1 MTERTR
7 ETPRILVVDDT
18 PQNLQLL
25 EAMLRDQGYR
35 VFALPNGEMALKAV
49 LKDQPD
55 LILLDVLMPGLD
67 GYEVCSRLKAD
78 PQFADTPVIFL
89 SALSE
94 PLDKVKGFQCGGVDY
109 VTKPFQVEEVL
120 ARVETHLKLRRLQR
134 ELRAQNARL
143 EETVAQRT
151 RELAQAHA
159 RLSILDQAKG
169 EFLQLISHELRTPVH
184 GVLGVAELLLHECP
198 SVGHKPEL
206 QAALEQSRGRLL
218 AIIDDALLLTET
230 CAGQGTQPPEEVP
243 LSLLLKAAAR
253 QARAMAG
260 SRHVTFGPMPAQAP
274 LVLGERKLL
283 LRALRALLETA
294 VRFSRP
300 GEAVLVSA
308 ATDGNRTE
316 LTIEARGF
324 AIPNEAVP
332 KFFAVLATGD
342 ALCPG
347 GDLGLD
353 PPVAERILSLFGGQ
367 VSVENLNPPGVRLR
381 VRLPTAS

>member
-1 MTERTR
+1 MTEPTC

-25 EAMLRDQGYR
+25 EAMLRGQGYR
-35 VFALPNGEMALKAV
+35 VFALPNGAMALKAAAR
-49 LKDQPD
+49 DQPD
-55 LILLDVLMPGLD
+55 LILLDILMPGLD
-67 GYEVCSRLKAD
+67 GYEVCSRLKAE
-78 PQFADTPVIFL
+78 PQLADIPVIFL

-184 GVLGVAELLLHECP
+184 GVLGVAELLLQECP

-206 QAALEQSRGRLL
+206 QAAFEQSRDRLL
-218 AIIDDALLLTET
+218 AIIDDALLLTEVR
-230 CAGQGTQPPEEVP
+230 AGQGMRPPEEVP

-253 QARAMAG
+253 QARALAD
-260 SRHVTFGPMPAQAP
+260 SRNVKFGPMPANAP
-274 LVLGERKLL
+274 LVLGEQKLL

-294 VRFSRP
+294 GRFSRP
-300 GEAVLVSA
+300 GETVQVLA
-308 ATDGNRTE
+308 ATNGNQAE
-316 LTIEARGF
+316 LTIEASGF
-324 AIPNEAVP
+324 AIPDEAVP

-342 ALCPG
+342 AICPG

-353 PPVAERILSLFGGQ
+353 PPVAERIISLFGGQ
-367 VSVENLNPPGVRLR
+367 VSVENRNPPGVRLR

>member
-1 MTERTR
+1 MTEPTR
-7 ETPRILVVDDT
+7 ERPRILVVDDT

-35 VFALPNGEMALKAV
+35 VFALPSGAMALKAV

-55 LILLDVLMPGLD
+55 LILLDILMPGLD

-78 PQFADTPVIFL
+78 PQLADIPVIFL

-94 PLDKVKGFQCGGVDY
+94 PADKVKGFQCGGVDY

-184 GVLGVAELLLHECP
+184 GVLGVAELLLRECP

-206 QAALEQSRGRLL
+206 QAALEQSRERLL
-218 AIIDDALLLTET
+218 AIIDDALLLTEVR
-230 CAGQGTQPPEEVP
+230 AGQGTPPPEEVP
-243 LSLLLKAAAR
+243 LNLLLKAAAR
-253 QARAMAG
+253 QAKAMAA
-260 SRHVTFGPMPAQAP
+260 SRHVTLGAMPAQTP

-294 VRFSRP
+294 VRFSQP
-300 GEAVLVSA
+300 GETVQVSVE
-308 ATDGNRTE
+308 ATDHHAK
-316 LTIEARGF
+316 LTIEANGF
-324 AIPNEAVP
+324 AIPDEAVP
-332 KFFAVLATGD
+332 KFFATLATGN

-353 PPVAERILSLFGGQ
+353 PPVAERIISLFGGE
-367 VSVENLNPPGVRLR
+367 VSVENRNPPGIRFR
-381 VRLPTAS
+381 VCLPTAP